1 MTDEHL
7 QKAEQL
13 LEQSGLR
20 KTRPRLEILCVLLE
34 ADTPLTGEQIFERLT
49 AASMD
54 KATVYRTL
62 LLLLRHDII
71 HNAYLRSR
79 IRHFELAHH
88 CKPDHCHPHFTCRD
102 CGRTV
107 CLYQAVVPAVQNLP
121 DGYLVLHRQTRLEG
135 ICPNCR
141 TEGFDGE

>member
-7 QKAEQL
+7 QKAAQL
-13 LEQSGLR
+13 LDENGLR

-34 ADTPLTGEQIFERLT
+34 ADSPLTGEQVFERVT
-49 AASMD
+49 AGSVD

-62 LLLLRHDII
+62 LLLLKHDIV
-71 HNAYLRSR
+71 HNAYLRNR

-88 CKPDHCHPHFTCRD
+88 CKPDRCHPHFTCRD

-107 CLYQAVVPAVQNLP
+107 CLYQAIVPDVQNLP
-121 DGYLVLHRQTRLEG
+121 AGFLVLHRQTRLEG
-135 ICPNCR
+135 ICADCR
-141 TEGFDGE
+141 VRHYS